1 MGGRRHGGTRTGAG
15 WFGSEPKAPLALET
29 GMAARL
35 SPLPP
40 LLPQPT
46 RAPSPLPP
54 PRLHLLLG
62 APRTAHT
69 GRAPGRLSWLCRQQP
84 EPWKKD
90 AQAPANGC
98 ITMGP

>member
-1 MGGRRHGGTRTGAG
+1 MGGRQHEGTRTGVG

-29 GMAARL
+29 GMAAHL

-40 LLPQPT
+40 LLPQLT

-54 PRLHLLLG
+54 PHLHLLPVALR
-62 APRTAHT
+62 AAHT

-84 EPWKKD
+84 EP
-90 AQAPANGC
+90 
-98 ITMGP
+98 